1 MTTRLL
7 ITIFILFLLSNNLYS
22 IVWDIIKSF
31 FYLVLM
37 LIGLKFI
44 NEPLA
49 KTIQSYLIKLISLDP
64 SLIIATTQNIS
75 ESAKE
80 FVNSKLLKNNDSI
93 LKSNN

>member
-37 LIGLKFI
+37 LIGLNFI